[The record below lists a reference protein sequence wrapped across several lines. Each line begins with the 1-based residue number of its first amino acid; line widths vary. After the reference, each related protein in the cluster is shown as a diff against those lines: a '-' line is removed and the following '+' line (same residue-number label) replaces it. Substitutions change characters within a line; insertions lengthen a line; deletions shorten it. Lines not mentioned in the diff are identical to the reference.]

1 MNRFFGKKK
10 KKEAEAPPPDM
21 EEVAGRM
28 DARMGSIQ
36 DKVWNYLHNFMI
48 VQHLHELWYLLSGQ
62 SVRSRI
68 TWSETTGG

>member
-10 KKEAEAPPPDM
+10 KKEPEAPPPDM

-36 DKVWNYLHNFMI
+36 DKVCTCLNNFRTRML
-48 VQHLHELWYLLSGQ
+48 VQH
-62 SVRSRI
+62 
-68 TWSETTGG
+68 